1 MLLIFLSFRF
11 SVCIAIALAP
21 YLTLT
26 NTHKHLYWAT
36 FVSFPLI
43 LFSLSIV
50 FRWQHQDEQ
59 QKQKY
64 QHSSTAPHTAPLTS
78 KKHFPFDAPSSPRS
92 VQTIQKNEALFTFDK
107 HVDSI
112 DENSYRGGG
121 YENGGSKVIVD
132 GNKVYYHGSSNY
144 KCDNKISNGNG
155 GDARYR
161 GHDKLAME
169 KENAC
174 TTDATSPMQRL
185 KHLTDDSYYNDQT
198 YCSSYSKY
206 SRRDGSWKSRHER
219 HGSSSNK
226 SSNSSNKATK
236 PYPSEYAAYTKSGS
250 TSNKKHSDDTMF
262 PFDRAA
268 TYDAGGDGSG
278 GGGGGGGGGTSD
290 WAKRPSYASSYYDSP
305 SPDGNSGDY
314 YEKFRNA
321 QQRKSTASTTSADG
335 RALKELSRKQSL
347 KMSKYDLPP
356 SPSSIKSYNDHN
368 HKFKNHISETDAFNL
383 PIAKSNARTNSITS
397 TDHSTTNSHA
407 TSPNMHNA
415 CTTTTTATIH
425 GNATTISIVNQ
436 SPNNCANDRNQI
448 SQFDQI
454 ASKFD
459 KIPSRSPHD
468 CKSTKSPK
476 NNFILFSSLVVS
488 HLKSQLIYSKTKS
501 SSLPSFNFSSNSW
514 NLM

>member
-1 MLLIFLSFRF
+1 M
-11 SVCIAIALAP
+11 
-21 YLTLT
+21 
-26 NTHKHLYWAT
+26 
-36 FVSFPLI
+36 
-43 LFSLSIV
+43 
-50 FRWQHQDEQ
+50 
-59 QKQKY
+59 
-64 QHSSTAPHTAPLTS
+64 
-78 KKHFPFDAPSSPRS
+78 
-92 VQTIQKNEALFTFDK
+92 
-107 HVDSI
+107 
-112 DENSYRGGG
+112 
-121 YENGGSKVIVD
+121 D
-132 GNKVYYHGSSNY
+132 GNKVYYHGSSSY

-161 GHDKLAME
+161 AHDKLTME

-174 TTDATSPMQRL
+174 TTDGTSTMQQRL

-206 SRRDGSWKSRHER
+206 SRRDGSWKSRH
-219 HGSSSNK
+219 GSSGNK

-268 TYDAGGDGSG
+268 VTYDVGGDGGGSG
-278 GGGGGGGGGTSD
+278 SGGTSE

-347 KMSKYDLPP
+347 KLSKYDLPP

-368 HKFKNHISETDAFNL
+368 HKYKNHISETDAFNL
-383 PIAKSNARTNSITS
+383 PIAKPNSRTNSITP
-397 TDHSTTNSHA
+397 TDHNTTNSHA
-407 TSPNMHNA
+407 SSTNINA
-415 CTTTTTATIH
+415 STTTTTATIH

-436 SPNNCANDRNQI
+436 SPNNCANERNQI

-459 KIPSRSPHD
+459 KIPSKLPHD
-468 CKSTKSPK
+468 CKYWLGVHSPPTEPPPTK
-476 NNFILFSSLVVS
+476 FISFYSLVILCRFS
-488 HLKSQLIYSKTKS
+488 FKILIDLFQQKKTPLS
-501 SSLPSFNFSSNSW
+501 PPSC
-514 NLM
+514 NL

>member
-1 MLLIFLSFRF
+1 MARGSRYALLSSHLFRLIFSIYYF
-11 SVCIAIALAP
+11 S
-21 YLTLT
+21 YS
-26 NTHKHLYWAT
+26 Y
-36 FVSFPLI
+36 
-43 LFSLSIV
+43 LFSLSII

-64 QHSSTAPHTAPLTS
+64 QHSSTAPHTAPLIS
-78 KKHFPFDAPSSPRS
+78 KKHFPFDTPSSPRS

-112 DENSYRGGG
+112 DGDNIRGGGGGGGG

-132 GNKVYYHGSSNY
+132 GNKVYYHGSSSY
-144 KCDNKISNGNG
+144 KCDSKISNGNG

-161 GHDKLAME
+161 GHDKLTME

-174 TTDATSPMQRL
+174 TA

-206 SRRDGSWKSRHER
+206 SRRDGSWKSRH
-219 HGSSSNK
+219 GSSSNK

-236 PYPSEYAAYTKSGS
+236 PYPSEYAAYTKSGN

-262 PFDRAA
+262 PFDRATV
-268 TYDAGGDGSG
+268 TYDVGGSDCGGGSG
-278 GGGGGGGGGTSD
+278 GGGGSSGGGGGTSE
-290 WAKRPSYASSYYDSP
+290 WAKRPSYANSYYDSP
-305 SPDGNSGDY
+305 SPDGNSSGDY

-321 QQRKSTASTTSADG
+321 QRKSTASATSADG

-347 KMSKYDLPP
+347 KLSKYDLPP
-356 SPSSIKSYNDHN
+356 SPSSIKSYNEHN

-383 PIAKSNARTNSITS
+383 PIAKPNARTNSITS
-397 TDHSTTNSHA
+397 TDHSNSHA
-407 TSPNMHNA
+407 TSTNA
-415 CTTTTTATIH
+415 NASTTTTTATIH
-425 GNATTISIVNQ
+425 GNATTISIGNH
-436 SPNNCANDRNQI
+436 SPNNCANERNQI

-459 KIPSRSPHD
+459 KIPSKIPHD
-468 CKSTKSPK
+468 CKYWLGTQLNPIEPTTS
-476 NNFILFSSLVVS
+476 NQFHFLSLSLSVAP
-488 HLKSQLIYSKTKS
+488 HLKSQSIH
-501 SSLPSFNFSSNSW
+501 SLN
-514 NLM
+514 

>member
-1 MLLIFLSFRF
+1 MSFCFPFSPPPFSFDLISFLSFLF
-11 SVCIAIALAP
+11 L
-21 YLTLT
+21 
-26 NTHKHLYWAT
+26 
-36 FVSFPLI
+36 SFY
-43 LFSLSIV
+43 FSLSIV

-64 QHSSTAPHTAPLTS
+64 QHSSTAPHTAPLIS

-107 HVDSI
+107 HAESI
-112 DENSYRGGG
+112 DESSIRGGGGCGGSSG

-132 GNKVYYHGSSNY
+132 GNKVYYHGSSSY

-161 GHDKLAME
+161 GHDKLTME

-174 TTDATSPMQRL
+174 TADGTSTMQRL

-206 SRRDGSWKSRHER
+206 SRRDGSWKSRH
-219 HGSSSNK
+219 GSSSNK
-226 SSNSSNKATK
+226 SPNSSNKATK
-236 PYPSEYAAYTKSGS
+236 PYSSEYAAYTKSGN

-262 PFDRAA
+262 PFDRATV
-268 TYDAGGDGSG
+268 TYDAGGGGDGSG
-278 GGGGGGGGGTSD
+278 GGGGGATSE
-290 WAKRPSYASSYYDSP
+290 WAKRPSYANSYYDSP
-305 SPDGNSGDY
+305 SPDGNSCGDY

-321 QQRKSTASTTSADG
+321 QRKSTASTTSVDG

-347 KMSKYDLPP
+347 KLSKYDLPP

-383 PIAKSNARTNSITS
+383 PIAKPNARTNSITT
-397 TDHSTTNSHA
+397 TDHNITNSHA
-407 TSPNMHNA
+407 TSPNINTS
-415 CTTTTTATIH
+415 TTTTTATIH

-436 SPNNCANDRNQI
+436 SPNNCANERNQI

-459 KIPSRSPHD
+459 KIPSKIPHD
-468 CKSTKSPK
+468 CKYWLGPPSTTPNQTKFFLSLDI
-476 NNFILFSSLVVS
+476 FCRFSTEILIDLLQNENP
-488 HLKSQLIYSKTKS
+488 HL
-501 SSLPSFNFSSNSW
+501 
-514 NLM
+514 